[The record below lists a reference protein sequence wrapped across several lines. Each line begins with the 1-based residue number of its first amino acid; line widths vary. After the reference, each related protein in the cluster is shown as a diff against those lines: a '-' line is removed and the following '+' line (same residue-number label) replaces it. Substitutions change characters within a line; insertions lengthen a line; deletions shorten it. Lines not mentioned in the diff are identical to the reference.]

1 MSLEMVVIFICA
13 LIMLQAFFAGSE
25 IALISCDKIKMRFL
39 AERGS
44 KSARLVLNAYN
55 EIDKFLGTS
64 LIGIN
69 LALITATLLLT
80 FYIEREYGKSSELY
94 TALILS
100 PIIVIFGQ
108 VVPKSVFQSNSNRVI
123 LWAIYPLWVAS
134 KILFPILV
142 IVRLFTQTALKI
154 AGAKQNSSIT
164 RDELLD
170 VISGGKNSQIDEDRS
185 LLLKRI
191 FRFSEKT
198 VDEIMIPLVNL
209 KMLDQNATV
218 EEAIKLIKETGHTRI
233 PVYSERIDNVTA
245 LLHSF
250 YLIGDLYTGDPVK
263 KYALKPFYVPKSKL
277 VSALLDEMKQGRT
290 GMAIVVDEY
299 GGTVGAITL
308 EDILEEVVGEIE
320 DEHDMDVKLWRK
332 TGKNNY
338 LINPIIEI
346 DQINNDLGFGIPEGE
361 DYDTLG
367 GFLLYRYGSFPEV
380 GEKIVFRNLTFEI
393 SKATSRSV
401 EEVKL
406 TVK

>member
-1 MSLEMVVIFICA
+1 MSLEMVVLSICS
-13 LIMLQAFFAGSE
+13 LVMLQAFFAGSE

-44 KSARLVLNAYN
+44 KGARLVLNAYS

-80 FYIEREYGKSSELY
+80 FYIEREYGNSSELY

-108 VVPKSVFQSNSNRVI
+108 VVPKSVFQSNSNRII
-123 LWAIYPLWVAS
+123 LWVIYPLWAAS
-134 KILFPILV
+134 KILFPVLV

-154 AGAKQNSSIT
+154 TGAKQNSSIT

-170 VISGGKNSQIDEDRS
+170 VISGDKNSQIDEARS

-209 KMLDQNATV
+209 RMLDQNATV
-218 EEAIKLIKETGHTRI
+218 EDAIKLIKETGHTRI

-250 YLIGDLYTGDPVK
+250 YLIGDVDTGVPVK

-277 VSALLDEMKQGRT
+277 VSELLDEMKQGRT
-290 GMAIVVDEY
+290 GMAIVADEY

-320 DEHDMDVKLWRK
+320 DEHDMDVNLWRK
-332 TGKNNY
+332 TADNNY

-346 DQINNDLGFGIPEGE
+346 DQINNDIGLGIPEGE

-380 GEKIVFRNLTFEI
+380 GEKIVFKNLVFEI

-401 EEVKL
+401 EEVRL

>member
-170 VISGGKNSQIDEDRS
+170 VISGGKNSQIDEARS

-209 KMLDQNATV
+209 TMLDQNATV
-218 EEAIKLIKETGHTRI
+218 EDAIKLIKETGHTRI

-250 YLIGDLYTGDPVK
+250 YLIGDLDAGDPVK

-332 TGKNNY
+332 TGNNNY

-346 DQINNDLGFGIPEGE
+346 DQVNNDLGLGIPEGE

-380 GEKIVFRNLTFEI
+380 GEKIVFRNLIFEI

-401 EEVKL
+401 EEVRL

>member
-170 VISGGKNSQIDEDRS
+170 VISGGKNSQIDEARS

-218 EEAIKLIKETGHTRI
+218 EDAIKLIKETGHTRI

-250 YLIGDLYTGDPVK
+250 YLIGDLDAGDPVK

-332 TGKNNY
+332 TGNNNY

-346 DQINNDLGFGIPEGE
+346 DQVNNDLGLGIPEGE

-380 GEKIVFRNLTFEI
+380 GEKIVFRNLIFEI

-401 EEVKL
+401 EEVRL

>member
-39 AERGS
+39 AEHGS

-123 LWAIYPLWVAS
+123 LWAIYPLWITS

-170 VISGGKNSQIDEDRS
+170 VISGDKNRQIDEDRS

-218 EEAIKLIKETGHTRI
+218 EDAIKLIKETGHTRI

-250 YLIGDLYTGDPVK
+250 YLIGGLDAGDPVK
-263 KYALKPFYVPKSKL
+263 KYALKPFYIPKSKL
-277 VSALLDEMKQGRT
+277 VNSLLDEMKQGRT

-320 DEHDMDVKLWRK
+320 DEHDMDVKLWKK
-332 TGKNNY
+332 TGNNNY

-346 DQINNDLGFGIPEGE
+346 DQVNNDIGLGIPEGE

-367 GFLLYRYGSFPEV
+367 GFLLYRYGFFPEV
-380 GEKIVFRNLTFEI
+380 GEKIVFRNLIFEI
-393 SKATSRSV
+393 SKATSRSI
-401 EEVKL
+401 EEVRL

>member
-154 AGAKQNSSIT
+154 AGA
-164 RDELLD
+164 
-170 VISGGKNSQIDEDRS
+170 
-185 LLLKRI
+185 
-191 FRFSEKT
+191 
-198 VDEIMIPLVNL
+198 
-209 KMLDQNATV
+209 
-218 EEAIKLIKETGHTRI
+218 
-233 PVYSERIDNVTA
+233 
-245 LLHSF
+245 
-250 YLIGDLYTGDPVK
+250 
-263 KYALKPFYVPKSKL
+263 
-277 VSALLDEMKQGRT
+277 
-290 GMAIVVDEY
+290 
-299 GGTVGAITL
+299 
-308 EDILEEVVGEIE
+308 
-320 DEHDMDVKLWRK
+320 
-332 TGKNNY
+332 
-338 LINPIIEI
+338 
-346 DQINNDLGFGIPEGE
+346 
-361 DYDTLG
+361 
-367 GFLLYRYGSFPEV
+367 
-380 GEKIVFRNLTFEI
+380 
-393 SKATSRSV
+393 
-401 EEVKL
+401 
-406 TVK
+406 